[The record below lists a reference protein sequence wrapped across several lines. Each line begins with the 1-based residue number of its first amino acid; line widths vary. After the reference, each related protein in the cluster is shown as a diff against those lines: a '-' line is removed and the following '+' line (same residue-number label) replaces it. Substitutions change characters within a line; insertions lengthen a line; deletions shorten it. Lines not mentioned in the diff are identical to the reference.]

1 MKKQEIFGSNF
12 LPVLSNKG
20 SSAVLAELWGGG
32 GGGTL
37 WACQTKT
44 FVV

>member
-12 LPVLSNKG
+12 LPVLLMSYG
-20 SSAVLAELWGGG
+20 GGG